1 MSSTDGEDNR
11 GEAKSGS
18 GDKCSY
24 YTGNLKAE
32 TG

>member
-1 MSSTDGEDNR
+1 MSSADGEDNM

-24 YTGNLKAE
+24 NTCNLKAE